1 MHTGVN
7 ETTIKLRCFRGARL
21 RACARKSRRRAATG
35 HRTDRRAGELER
47 RRVAMG
53 GGMVPGSSG
62 AWKLNAN
69 QTWPFGHWADPG
81 IATAIQCLVGGGTL
95 LDVGAGVGEYG
106 AFFLGCKP
114 ERRPRWLGIDGSP
127 NVTMLAAT
135 GPGRPLVREVNFCKP
150 PPADLEVHDWTMSLE
165 VGEHIPRHCL
175 SNFVGILVNY
185 SRLGVVLSWA
195 RPGQPGRGHVSPRSG
210 ADVET
215 MMKARGFDKDDN
227 ITEAFFKLGRLHYLQ
242 MNTKVYTPTAHARRS
257 ETDCT
262 AMNMSNIHGGDARI
276 IRKRCLQAQP
286 YACLFGDMEA
296 RLKAATANGSTPYGE
311 MCSFV
316 SHCKCPAVLLQSTMP
331 LTRSCA
337 R

>member
-1 MHTGVN
+1 
-7 ETTIKLRCFRGARL
+7 
-21 RACARKSRRRAATG
+21 
-35 HRTDRRAGELER
+35 
-47 RRVAMG
+47 
-53 GGMVPGSSG
+53 
-62 AWKLNAN
+62 
-69 QTWPFGHWADPG
+69 
-81 IATAIQCLVGGGTL
+81 VGGGTL

-106 AFFLGCKP
+106 AFFLGCKQ

-210 ADVET
+210 TDVEA
-215 MMKARGFDKDDN
+215 MMKERGFDKDAN
-227 ITEAFFKLGRLHYLQ
+227 ITEAFFKLGKLHYLQ

-262 AMNMSNIHGGDARI
+262 ALNVSTIHGMGGDARI
-276 IRKRCLQAQP
+276 IRKRCLQSEP
-286 YACLFGDMEA
+286 YACLFGGMEA
-296 RLKAATANGSTPYGE
+296 RLKAATANGSPPYGE

-316 SHCKCPAVLLQSTMP
+316 SHCQCPAVLRQSSMRA
-331 LTRSCA
+331 L
-337 R
+337 